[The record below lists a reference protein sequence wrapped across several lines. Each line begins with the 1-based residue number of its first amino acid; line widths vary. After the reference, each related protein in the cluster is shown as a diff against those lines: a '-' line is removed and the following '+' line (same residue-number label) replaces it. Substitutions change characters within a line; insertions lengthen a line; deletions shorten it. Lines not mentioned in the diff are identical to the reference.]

1 MFIKQ
6 ITIEGVEGD
15 VEIIRIEKGA
25 LVTSCNRVL
34 CEMREDEHRE
44 ARFEKAYEV
53 ARIVCGQVRDRRTRD
68 MVPNATNS
76 MIHDVLREIE
86 RVAGC

>member
-15 VEIIRIEKGA
+15 VEIIRIENGA
-25 LVTSCNRVL
+25 IVTSGNRIL
-34 CEMREDEHRE
+34 CDVRDDEHRE
-44 ARFEKAYEV
+44 SRFEKASEV
-53 ARIVCGQVRDRRTRD
+53 AKIVCGTDRKGR
-68 MVPNATNS
+68 PNATNS
-76 MIHDVLREIE
+76 MIHDVLREME

>member
-6 ITIEGVEGD
+6 INIEGVEGD
-15 VEIIRIEKGA
+15 VEIIRIENGA
-25 LVTSCNRVL
+25 LVTSGNRILCNVRD
-34 CEMREDEHRE
+34 DEHRE
-44 ARFEKAYEV
+44 SRFEKASEV
-53 ARIVCGQVRDRRTRD
+53 AKIVFGTDRKGR
-68 MVPNATNS
+68 PNATNS

>member
-15 VEIIRIEKGA
+15 VEIMRIDQGA
-25 LVTSCNRVL
+25 LITSGNRVI
-34 CEMREDEHRE
+34 CQVRDDEHRDS
-44 ARFEKAYEV
+44 RFEKACEV
-53 ARIVCGQVRDRRTRD
+53 AKVVCGTDRKGR
-68 MVPNATNS
+68 PNATNS